1 MLQIALKAVDWS
13 NPREATD
20 AAALLAPSAA
30 VPSASCKDLFCTRA
44 CRQLLEPDDALVL
57 LAHLPKS
64 ATAAR
69 APLIAVLERC
79 ADAELL
85 CHLPLLVSLLAN
97 DLWNRVDEGTM
108 DNSALAQFLIERA
121 CRSFELLSKL
131 YWLLEAERNAR
142 EATYHHGS
150 GYMAVLYRLLLRA
163 NTSESASAANASLS
177 SISEITELPHSDAIE
192 LIKAHQLI
200 NALTMHDEACAACA
214 KPPLEQ
220 AELAAA
226 LELSTAKVFARK
238 FPGLSRPL
246 LPRRSFI
253 LPSHMLRPGAHACAL
268 VRGLRFRRSRA
279 YVCSAGAGGRALA
292 RTFAAERLRVRID
305 RLQKHA
311 ENVEPGDRR
320 FSFSIE
326 RAHTHKAHAHT
337 HTAHEPRAHLARLLL
352 SPPAASL
359 PSLRQRAA
367 ARTACRAGRG
377 RCGVACTA

>member
-131 YWLLEAERNAR
+131 YWLLEAERKASGPR
-142 EATYHHGS
+142 EETYHHGS
-150 GYMAVLYRLLLRA
+150 GYTAVLYRLLLRA
-163 NTSESASAANASLS
+163 NASESASAANASLS
-177 SISEITELPHSDAIE
+177 SISEITELPLSDAIE

-238 FPGLSRPL
+238 FPGLSRRL
-246 LPRRSFI
+246 LSRRSFI
-253 LPSHMLRPGAHACAL
+253 LPSHMLGPGAHACAL
-268 VRGLRFRRSRA
+268 VGGLRFRRSRA
-279 YVCSAGAGGRALA
+279 YVCSAGAGGGALA

-305 RLQKHA
+305 RLQNHA

-326 RAHTHKAHAHT
+326 RAHTNKAHARTHART
-337 HTAHEPRAHLARLLL
+337 HT
-352 SPPAASL
+352 
-359 PSLRQRAA
+359 QRTNR
-367 ARTACRAGRG
+367 ARTRRASS
-377 RCGVACTA
+377 